1 MMRCLI
7 LGLICVS
14 ISGCAKYAA
23 PSTPEEAEAQESKS
37 RYWLD
42 ETSPRN
48 SSNVPKVTPEFK
60 TSYGRPS
67 SSNSTSDSEDV
78 PATKQSE
85 DDSERW

>member
-14 ISGCAKYAA
+14 ISGCTKYAA
-23 PSTPEEAEAQESKS
+23 PSTPEEAESQESKA

-48 SSNVPKVTPEFK
+48 SSNLPKVTPEFK
-60 TSYGRPS
+60 ATYGGS
-67 SSNSTSDSEDV
+67 SSSSSTSDSEDV
-78 PATKQSE
+78 PVTKQSE